1 MTTDYS
7 TASRVASHK
16 VEEESSQLLQRLHI
30 HDLREARRRES
41 HRRVAGCSPRIVDD
55 LSHSFRSSSSLPP
68 LPALRA
74 NLTPAFA
81 VRAAAERPS
90 ERADREASAALRRS
104 EAAQAAAQAAIADAA
119 AAASHARSAV
129 GVDPSGLDPIKAWA
143 LKRAPREAERAAR
156 HAEEAR
162 AEADALNVEAR
173 VAAISAL
180 AHSENVH
187 VRALCGTDAVRTLTS
202 LASFVKEERM
212 ERKSDAVLI
221 GQTQHPTWKQ
231 PIDSVQVETRR
242 RVIAS
247 VAAPLSPFRRRSL
260 GVLSSNRPLSPRGSP
275 PAPARRPAE
284 RAMDGRPFLGGV

>member
-1 MTTDYS
+1 MATDAAVMS

-16 VEEESSQLLQRLHI
+16 LEEESSALLQRLHI
-30 HDLREARRRES
+30 HDLREARRMES
-41 HRRVAGCSPRIVDD
+41 HRRIAASSPRIVDD
-55 LSHSFRSSSSLPP
+55 LSLGRSSSSLAP
-68 LPALRA
+68 LPALRPS
-74 NLTPAFA
+74 LTPAFP
-81 VRAAAERPS
+81 VREAAERPS
-90 ERADREASAALRRS
+90 ERADREASAAHRRA

-143 LKRAPREAERAAR
+143 LRRAPREAERAAR

-260 GVLSSNRPLSPRGSP
+260 GVLPSNRALSPRGSP
-275 PAPARRPAE
+275 AAAAPRKGPVGWHRS
-284 RAMDGRPFLGGV
+284 LV